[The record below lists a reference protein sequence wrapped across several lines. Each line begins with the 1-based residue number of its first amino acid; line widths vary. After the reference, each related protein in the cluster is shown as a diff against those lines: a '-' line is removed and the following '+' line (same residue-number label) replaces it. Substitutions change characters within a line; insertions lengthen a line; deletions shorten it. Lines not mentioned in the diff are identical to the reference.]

1 VKRVSVPL
9 PETIP
14 VKYTEEEA
22 EYLSVRPL
30 VRQTF
35 RLAELVDMVVS
46 VTGKDPGR
54 IQQILRSGTVVYH
67 FYRYWWTGFDVD
79 ASQLAALLVV
89 FPDADPGRPF
99 RAEDCTSALLE
110 TSGDPPRHSLE
121 LARAE
126 AAKKRLLR
134 SRSLWDRLL
143 DLARAHPP
151 KYQDY
156 SYARRADVF
165 TRELTPAEAAALS
178 RDDQKLATS
187 ALRVRLRSFPEA
199 ARVIFL
205 CARHGHRSEE

>member
-1 VKRVSVPL
+1 MKWVSVPL

-22 EYLSVRPL
+22 EYLSMRPL

-67 FYRYWWTGFDVD
+67 FYRYWWAGFEIEVKE
-79 ASQLAALLVV
+79 LADLLVV

-110 TSGDPPRHSLE
+110 TTGDPPRHSLE

-126 AAKKRLLR
+126 AAKRRLFR
-134 SRSLWDRLL
+134 SRSLWDSLL
-143 DLARAHPP
+143 DLARAQAP

-165 TRELTPAEAAALS
+165 ARELAPAEAAALA
-178 RDDQKLATS
+178 RDAQQLAPRS
-187 ALRVRLRSFPEA
+187 PRVQLQSFPEA
-199 ARVIFL
+199 ARVIFI
-205 CARHGHRSEE
+205 CPRKN

>member
-1 VKRVSVPL
+1 VPL

-22 EYLSVRPL
+22 EYLSMRPL

-46 VTGKDPGR
+46 VTGKDPAR

-67 FYRYWWTGFDVD
+67 FYRYWWTGFDVE
-79 ASQLAALLVV
+79 ASQLAALLAR

-99 RAEDCTSALLE
+99 RADECTDALLE

-121 LARAE
+121 ILRAE
-126 AAKKRLLR
+126 AAKKRLFR
-134 SRSLWDRLL
+134 SRSFWDRLL
-143 DLARAHPP
+143 ELARAQAP
-151 KYQDY
+151 KYRDY
-156 SYARRADVF
+156 SYARRADAFV
-165 TRELTPAEAAALS
+165 RELAPDEAAALAH
-178 RDDQKLATS
+178 DAQKLAPR
-187 ALRVRLRSFPEA
+187 ALRAQLQSFPEA

-205 CARHGHRSEE
+205 CPRPK